1 MVRVRRLMRLF
12 FYVVYRVMAEQMPPS
27 GPTKMALGRNV

>member
-12 FYVVYRVMAEQMPPS
+12 FYVVYRVMAEGQMPPS
-27 GPTKMALGRNV
+27 GPTKMALG